1 MIWVTNLSGA
11 DLNAACSG
19 LTEARP
25 MDGPSNERRNTA
37 AATRTKGIPKV
48 IDVAARQQVN
58 ESQ

>member
-1 MIWVTNLSGA
+1 
-11 DLNAACSG
+11 
-19 LTEARP
+19 

-37 AATRTKGIPKV
+37 AAARTKGIPKV